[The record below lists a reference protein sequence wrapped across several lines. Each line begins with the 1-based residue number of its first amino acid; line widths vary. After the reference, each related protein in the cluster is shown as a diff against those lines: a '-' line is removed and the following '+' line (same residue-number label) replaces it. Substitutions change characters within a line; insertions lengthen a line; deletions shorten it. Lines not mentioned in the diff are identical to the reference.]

1 MFTLLASV
9 ICEMKT
15 RYACSDKL
23 GQVSLFPVTIGE
35 IGMLEELLTAALL
48 IFSITAFNSNC
59 SFRLSEI
66 GDNYLQHFWYSPVT
80 VKFLD
85 CQDLPS
91 QFAAL
96 AAAFLHASILG

>member
-35 IGMLEELLTAALL
+35 IGMLEELLTL
-48 IFSITAFNSNC
+48 
-59 SFRLSEI
+59 
-66 GDNYLQHFWYSPVT
+66 HF
-80 VKFLD
+80 
-85 CQDLPS
+85 
-91 QFAAL
+91 
-96 AAAFLHASILG
+96 